1 MPLNKNKYCYYH
13 LTKEEKEYAKQQAFT
28 LGFNNL
34 SSYIR
39 ASLFDSNYQYV
50 SRGQPDSSSS
60 ILELKFR
67 VTEDELLKIKED
79 ASSFHKTISEY
90 VRLRLLKKI
99 IIPKE
104 TIKDENLVL
113 LKKLLGIIKYHFNI
127 KKSYRDITK
136 NILTLLNR
144 IIENNFYGNRDYQ
157 CLNKYSIH
165 LVDRIKNGGD
175 TLPLLVWINKELE
188 NHFATNN
195 NKEN

>member
-1 MPLNKNKYCYYH
+1 MPNRNKFCYYH
-13 LTKEEKEYAKQQAFT
+13 LTEDEKSYAQQQANNHDFS
-28 LGFNNL
+28 NL

-50 SRGQPDSSSS
+50 CRGQPDSSSS
-60 ILELKFR
+60 ILEVKFR

-99 IIPKE
+99 ILPKE
-104 TIKDENLVL
+104 TIKNENLVL
-113 LKKLLGIIKYHFNI
+113 LKKLLGIIKYHSNI

-136 NILTLLNR
+136 NMLTLLNR

-157 CLNKYSIH
+157 CLSKYSIH
-165 LVDRIKNGGD
+165 LIDRIKNGGD

-188 NHFATNN
+188 NHFAKNN